1 MNTGIVTLSRPNMVA
16 MKGSRITIRSYVN
29 IRLSNIKNSTIAG
42 DLKALDSYREE
53 VDQRGNDLLRKMIDL
68 SDSSSVVN
76 ALSYLASVD
85 RNADPSAFSA
95 YEQNLSS
102 VLTDKQN
109 DLLQWRNA
117 LNTAIFNLRTMSL
130 TDNTYKLTEL
140 ENTIATLG
148 QIAKKESDGAH
159 YEEMLKR
166 VAVLQAAIEA
176 YESETFLDKAKPVV
190 DEIVKTVGSVVD
202 SPATYKATLVKEG
215 ATVVSLILNIG
226 NASVKY
232 DDMVTLRGKLVVKI
246 NTRELAADVTDR
258 DIKEHAHE
266 LEQLRSFEMLKGV
279 KTEYVNEVQKVA
291 DSCTSFLDEVYSSTP
306 LDAEGIAN
314 RFNLH
319 APLLNAYAS
328 DLFNQWLRV

>member
-29 IRLSNIKNSTIAG
+29 IRLSNIKNSTIVG
-42 DLKALDSYREE
+42 DLKALDSYRED
-53 VDQRGNDLLRKMIDL
+53 VDQRGNDTLRKMIDL

-76 ALSYLASVD
+76 ALSYLTRVD
-85 RNADPSAFSA
+85 RNADPGAFSA
-95 YEQNLSS
+95 FEQNLNS

-109 DLLQWRNA
+109 DLLQWRNT
-117 LNTAIFNLRTMSL
+117 LNTAVFNLRTMSL

-140 ENTIATLG
+140 ENTIATLR
-148 QIAKKESDGAH
+148 QIAKKESDGSH
-159 YEEMLKR
+159 YDEMLKR
-166 VAVLQAAIEA
+166 MATLESAIEA
-176 YESETFLDKAKPVV
+176 YESETFLDKAKPVI
-190 DEIVKTVGSVVD
+190 DEVVKTVGSVVD

-215 ATVVSLILNIG
+215 ATVVSLILNIA
-226 NASVKY
+226 NAAVKY
-232 DDMVTLRGKLVVKI
+232 DDMVTLRGQLAVKI
-246 NTRELAADVTDR
+246 NTRELAADLTDR
-258 DIKEHAHE
+258 DIREHVHE

-279 KTEYVNEVQKVA
+279 KTEYVNEIQKVA

-306 LDAEGIAN
+306 SDAEGIAT

-319 APLLNAYAS
+319 APLFQAYAS